1 MAIKTTIP
9 ILLSLITAVLFAA
22 DVCMA
27 ATAPVPAADCS
38 SIILDMADCLTY
50 VSGDATV
57 KKPEGNCCSGLK
69 KVLKTHAECLCEAF
83 KNAAQFGVTLNMT
96 RALDL
101 PSACRV
107 SAPPVSDCGLSIGTG
122 GIGSPAISPVGR
134 PTSMEGEG
142 AKEIAAPA
150 PAPETA
156 GSASLTAQ
164 AFESLVFAL
173 VVASF
178 SFI

>member
-9 ILLSLITAVLFAA
+9 ILLSLTAVLFAA

-101 PSACRV
+101 PSAC
-107 SAPPVSDCGLSIGTG
+107 LSIGTG

-134 PTSMEGEG
+134 PTSMEG
-142 AKEIAAPA
+142 AKEIAAPT
-150 PAPETA
+150 PAPETS

>member
-9 ILLSLITAVLFAA
+9 ILLTLTAVLFAA

-38 SIILDMADCLTY
+38 SIILDMADCLSY

-69 KVLKTHAECLCEAF
+69 KVLKTHAECLCEGF

-107 SAPPVSDCGLSIGTG
+107 SAPPVSDCGW
-122 GIGSPAISPVGR
+122 R
-134 PTSMEGEG
+134 PTS
-142 AKEIAAPA
+142 KEKGQMSVVKNSRWLLNIV
-150 PAPETA
+150 T
-156 GSASLTAQ
+156 L
-164 AFESLVFAL
+164 LL
-173 VVASF
+173 VVVIPTAST
-178 SFI
+178 SFDCVKLSIQ

>member
-9 ILLSLITAVLFAA
+9 ILLSLTAVLFAA

-134 PTSMEGEG
+134 PTSIEG
-142 AKEIAAPA
+142 ANEIVAPVPA
-150 PAPETA
+150 PGTS

-178 SFI
+178 SFN